1 MVVSMGLAA
10 DVSMEYL
17 HMYPW
22 MIYGLIHGQTHQSI
36 DTSVCRYQYLD
47 IDERLDLKDGQI
59 NR

>member
-1 MVVSMGLAA
+1 MGLAA